1 MRQRPRRPLTRRAPV
16 GARARRRILAG
27 GPRATGR
34 RAASREEWAAIRELV
49 LARARW
55 CCQACGLRRRLEV
68 HHVIKRAQG
77 GSDFD
82 LNALVALCRSCH
94 EQTDAPYARGKLV
107 VTPVSLGQF
116 TFEVVQRAGQGTAL
130 RSVEPAHVGR
140 PGSAGEIAWVVH
152 VGKTDGVTGV
162 YAFAHMGKNEMAKA

>member
-1 MRQRPRRPLTRRAPV
+1 MQQRPRRPLRRRAPI

-55 CCQACGLRRRLEV
+55 CCQACGLRRRLDV

-82 LNALVALCRSCH
+82 LNTLVALCRSCH
-94 EQTDAPYARGKLV
+94 EQTDVPYTRGKLV
-107 VTPVSLGQF
+107 VTPVGLGQF
-116 TFEVVQRAGQGTAL
+116 TFEVVQRAGQGTAP
-130 RSVEPAHVGR
+130 RSVESAHVGR
-140 PGSAGEIAWVVH
+140 LAGAGEVSGSAH
-152 VGKTDGVTGV
+152 VGKTVGLTG
-162 YAFAHMGKNEMAKA
+162 ADECAHMGKNETAKA

>member
-1 MRQRPRRPLTRRAPV
+1 MRRRTQI

-34 RAASREEWAAIRELV
+34 RAASREEWAAIRELA

-55 CCQACGLRRRLEV
+55 VCQACGLRRRLDV

-82 LNALVALCRSCH
+82 LNTLVALCRSCH

-107 VTPVSLGQF
+107 VTPLGLGQF
-116 TFEVVQRAGQGTAL
+116 TFEVVQRAGQGTAP
-130 RSVEPAHVGR
+130 RSVESAQVGR
-140 PGSAGEIAWVVH
+140 PGGAGEVSRVAH
-152 VGKTDGVTGV
+152 VGKTRAVT
-162 YAFAHMGKNEMAKA
+162 AAHEFAHVGNDEGASA

>member
-1 MRQRPRRPLTRRAPV
+1 MKRRTRI

-55 CCQACGLRRRLEV
+55 VCQACGLRRRLDV
-68 HHVIKRAQG
+68 HHVVKRAQG

-82 LNALVALCRSCH
+82 LNYLVALCRSCH
-94 EQTDAPYARGKLV
+94 DQTDAPYDRGKLI
-107 VTPVSLGQF
+107 VTPLGLGQF
-116 TFEVVQRAGQGTAL
+116 TFAVMQRAEWGSAPQ
-130 RSVEPAHVGR
+130 SVESAHVGKR
-140 PGSAGEIAWVVH
+140 TTRARTSPVAGAAEPAPWATM
-152 VGKTDGVTGV
+152 K
-162 YAFAHMGKNEMAKA
+162 

>member
-1 MRQRPRRPLTRRAPV
+1 MWTMWARRQRSRRALRRRTPI

-34 RAASREEWAAIRELV
+34 LAASREEWAAIRELV

-55 CCQACGLRRRLEV
+55 SCQACGLRRRLEV
-68 HHVIKRAQG
+68 HHIIKRSQG

-94 EQTDAPYARGKLV
+94 EQTDAPYDRGKLV
-107 VTPVSLGQF
+107 VTPLGLGQF
-116 TFEVVQRAGQGTAL
+116 AFEMVEGVRKGLGRATARLPTWAKSAAGQRPPSLPMVGTDEVA
-130 RSVEPAHVGR
+130 RV
-140 PGSAGEIAWVVH
+140 
-152 VGKTDGVTGV
+152 
-162 YAFAHMGKNEMAKA
+162 

>member
-1 MRQRPRRPLTRRAPV
+1 MRQRPRRPLRRRAPI

-55 CCQACGLRRRLEV
+55 CCQACGLRRRLDV

-107 VTPVSLGQF
+107 VTPLGLGQF
-116 TFEVVQRAGQGTAL
+116 TFEVVQRAGQGTAP
-130 RSVEPAHVGR
+130 RSVESAHVGR
-140 PGSAGEIAWVVH
+140 PDGAGEVPRVAH
-152 VGKTDGVTGV
+152 VGKSVGVTG
-162 YAFAHMGKNEMAKA
+162 AHEFAHMGNDEGAKA

>member
-1 MRQRPRRPLTRRAPV
+1 VRI

-55 CCQACGLRRRLEV
+55 CCQACGLRRRLDV
-68 HHVIKRAQG
+68 HHVIKRSRG

-94 EQTDAPYARGKLV
+94 EQTDAPYDRGKLV
-107 VTPVSLGQF
+107 VTPLGLGQF
-116 TFEVVQRAGQGTAL
+116 AFEMVERVQKGLGRAPARLPTWAESAPKL
-130 RSVEPAHVGR
+130 RPPE
-140 PGSAGEIAWVVH
+140 
-152 VGKTDGVTGV
+152 
-162 YAFAHMGKNEMAKA
+162 FAHGGQR